1 MIALPAAV
9 ATSVVT
15 VLADVTTPDPDTV
28 TPGIIGF
35 VATFGIALITLFLII
50 DMVRRVRRV
59 NYRAQV
65 REELEAE
72 LAAQSAKD
80 AAGPDAERPTG
91 TGEKKP
97 E

>member
-1 MIALPAAV
+1 MIALPAIV

-35 VATFGIALITLFLII
+35 VATFGIALITVFLII

-72 LAAQSAKD
+72 LAAQD
-80 AAGPDAERPTG
+80 APGSDAERPNG
-91 TGEKKP
+91 TGDKRP

>member
-1 MIALPAAV
+1 MIALPTLV

-72 LAAQSAKD
+72 LAAQAAQD
-80 AAGPDAERPTG
+80 ATGSDAERPNG
-91 TGEKKP
+91 TTEKKP